1 MIEWDREPHQVFSL
15 LVEVL
20 VEDRAQ
26 PMIAKSRGSNGNR
39 FVLWLLQCITYYI
52 TCILKATL
60 HFLFFPS
67 EEKMILQFECKQR

>member
-1 MIEWDREPHQVFSL
+1 MILPNVIEWDREPHQVFSL

-39 FVLWLLQCITYYI
+39 FVLWLLCTMYYI
-52 TCILKATL
+52 TCVLKATL
-60 HFLFFPS
+60 HFLFSPV
-67 EEKMILQFECKQR
+67 